1 MKGYVVIELTEYADL
16 VVAKYK
22 LEEVKTYVST
32 SKYII
37 DSDIERM
44 LGVKRMEVDDA
55 GNKNI

>member
-1 MKGYVVIELTEYADL
+1 MHEMVVITPTEYAVL
-16 VVAKYK
+16 IVAKHK

-44 LGVKRMEVDDA
+44 LGVKRMEESEVI
-55 GNKNI
+55 K

>member
-1 MKGYVVIELTEYADL
+1 MKGYVVIESGEYADL

-37 DSDIERM
+37 DSDIERI
-44 LGVKRMEVDDA
+44 LGVKRMEVEDA
-55 GNKNI
+55 GNNN